1 MIHPLEESGNESET
15 SMDASAHYGGTLE
28 AWVASKAQ
36 WVLCFSSRT
45 SETLV
50 GPCISVL
57 DYFLPDI
64 TEAGKKNWTYSQE
77 I

>member
-15 SMDASAHYGGTLE
+15 SVDASVYYGGTLE

-36 WVLCFSSRT
+36 WVLGFSGRT

-50 GPCISVL
+50 GPCISL
-57 DYFLPDI
+57 LGYFLPDI
-64 TEAGKKNWTYSQE
+64 MKAGKKDWTYSQE